1 MNRRYDRE
9 KYLEITDYAKKK
21 IPQLSLTSD
30 IIVGFPG
37 ETYEDFKQ
45 TLSLVEEVGFTSL
58 FTFIYSPRN
67 GTPAAK
73 MPDPVSYEEK
83 NRWFQELLALQEKI
97 SAKRCADM
105 VGKQYR
111 VLVEGLNEKNNELQT
126 RTSGNIIVEVSGSEN
141 LIGTF
146 QTVEITSARNWI
158 LKGKII

>member
-1 MNRRYDRE
+1 
-9 KYLEITDYAKKK
+9 
-21 IPQLSLTSD
+21 
-30 IIVGFPG
+30 
-37 ETYEDFKQ
+37 
-45 TLSLVEEVGFTSL
+45 
-58 FTFIYSPRN
+58 
-67 GTPAAK
+67 

-146 QTVEITSARNWI
+146 QTVEITSARNRI